1 MACLD
6 GGRTWWAHIEF
17 THINATPTILR
28 KKIEDLRQLG
38 AFMVRTGGAGK
49 PYGVDQ
55 DLCVESR
62 TNQKDGGLR
71 VLSRSFH
78 RSASAS
84 ISLLSADG
92 CYVDMKQDSA

>member
-1 MACLD
+1 MCGREGKMD
-6 GGRTWWAHIEF
+6 GGGVV
-17 THINATPTILR
+17 
-28 KKIEDLRQLG
+28 DRQI
-38 AFMVRTGGAGK
+38 
-49 PYGVDQ
+49 GVDQ

-62 TNQKDGGLR
+62 TNQKDGGPR

-92 CYVDMKQDSA
+92 CYVDTKQDSA